1 MEKHY
6 YIHLQ
11 DLKDMKFLEKV
22 DIFFKDQ
29 YVRIITQED
38 SYLDKIMVQLL
49 EDGVRHPYFIRR
61 FLSPGDEKEYCTT
74 YGNLDN
80 LENSY
85 LFRHMFRQWVR
96 EKEVFLHK
104 EDYEKV
110 KQEMKI
116 YEVGKVKGEEYYKI
130 NIKED
135 EVIPTLKHP
144 YFSEGKYYNIYSI
157 DGINLLDK
165 IRWGEIEEM

>member
-1 MEKHY
+1 MDNNRREKHY

-11 DLKDMKFLEKV
+11 DLKDVKFLEKV

-49 EDGVRHPYFIRR
+49 EAGVHHPYFIRR
-61 FLSPGDEKEYCTT
+61 FLSPGDEKEYCTI

-85 LFRHMFRQWVR
+85 LFRHMFRQ
-96 EKEVFLHK
+96 
-104 EDYEKV
+104 
-110 KQEMKI
+110 
-116 YEVGKVKGEEYYKI
+116 
-130 NIKED
+130 
-135 EVIPTLKHP
+135 
-144 YFSEGKYYNIYSI
+144 
-157 DGINLLDK
+157 
-165 IRWGEIEEM
+165 